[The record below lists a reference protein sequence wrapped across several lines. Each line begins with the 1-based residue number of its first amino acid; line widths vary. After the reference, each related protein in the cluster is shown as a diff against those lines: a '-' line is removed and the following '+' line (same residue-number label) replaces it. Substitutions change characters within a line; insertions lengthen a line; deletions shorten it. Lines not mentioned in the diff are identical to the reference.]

1 MRGEDQRPEQLF
13 SYVALETR
21 IPADHPLCAIRVLAD
36 EGLAGLSKERA

>member
-13 SYVALETR
+13 SCVALETH
-21 IPADHPLCAIRVLAD
+21 IPANHPSRAIRVLVD